1 MAIVRDMGEER
12 ETTLTAGGGGLDA
25 AAQDR
30 INQLFIRAWRRVQ
43 QRTGRAWDK
52 KRERWLQLLGAD
64 GTAVTSN
71 QARVALNNLV
81 SFAQL
86 PPPDVAMLRQAIHDD
101 YQAMLAL
108 ALRSLGEGPAGRAKA

>member
-1 MAIVRDMGEER
+1 MIIGMGDER
-12 ETTLTAGGGGLDA
+12 ETSLTAGGGGLDA
-25 AAQDR
+25 AAHDK

-64 GTAVTSN
+64 GAAVTSN

-86 PPPDVAMLRQAIHDD
+86 PAPDVAMLRQAIHDD
-101 YQAMLAL
+101 YQWMLTL
-108 ALRSLGEGPAGRAKA
+108 ALRSLGDASVGRAKP

>member
-1 MAIVRDMGEER
+1 MGDER
-12 ETTLTAGGGGLDA
+12 ETSLTAGGGGLDPA
-25 AAQDR
+25 THDN
-30 INQLFIRAWRRVQ
+30 IHQLFVRAWRRVQ

-64 GTAVTSN
+64 GAPVTSN

-86 PPPDVAMLRQAIHDD
+86 PAPEAAMLRQAIHDD
-101 YQAMLAL
+101 YQSILAL
-108 ALRSLGEGPAGRAKA
+108 ALRSLGDAHAG

>member
-1 MAIVRDMGEER
+1 MIIGMGDER
-12 ETTLTAGGGGLDA
+12 ETSLTAGGGGLDA
-25 AAQDR
+25 AAHDK

-64 GTAVTSN
+64 GTVVTSN

-86 PPPDVAMLRQAIHDD
+86 PAPDVAMLRQAIHDD
-101 YQAMLAL
+101 YQLMLTL
-108 ALRSLGEGPAGRAKA
+108 ALRSLGDASSSRGKS